1 MKKALVVTTVSS
13 TIKAFLI
20 PQISLL
26 RSKGY
31 KVEIATHVMGDLSE
45 FQKHIQNTVV
55 HNVPFNRNAKSL
67 ENVYAYKMIKKIIR
81 NTEYDLIHV
90 HTPIAAFLTRLA
102 STNRNTVVYT
112 AHGFHFNENG
122 SSISNFIYKTMEKIA
137 ATKTDK
143 LVVINKDD
151 YEIGKSIIDSSKL
164 QYIKGVGVD
173 MNEYNEDIIDDKEKI
188 AFKRELGINRDTKVI
203 THIAEVN
210 SNKRQIDTVL
220 AAEKLREMY
229 GDNFV
234 VLLAGRGPL
243 HESIKEKIQE
253 LGLEKHVKC
262 LGFRNDINKILSIT
276 DIGMLISLREGLPK
290 SVMEMMAMKIPVLL
304 TNIRG
309 NRDLVKHNENG
320 ILVDIKNPNQIAEG
334 WHKILTDSI
343 LANQFKEKSYNK
355 ILNEYSLEKV
365 LYDLGRLYDE
375 LI

>member
-151 YEIGKSIIDSSKL
+151 YEIGKSIIDPSKL

-203 THIAEVN
+203 THIAEIN

-229 GDNFV
+229 DDNFV

-320 ILVDIKNPNQIAEG
+320 ILVDIKSPNQIAEG

>member
-45 FQKHIQNTVV
+45 FQKHIQDTVV

-151 YEIGKSIIDSSKL
+151 YEIGKSIIDPSKL

-203 THIAEVN
+203 THIAEIN

-320 ILVDIKNPNQIAEG
+320 ILVDIKSPNQIAEG

-355 ILNEYSLEKV
+355 ISNEYSLEKV

-375 LI
+375 FI

>member
-1 MKKALVVTTVSS
+1 M
-13 TIKAFLI
+13 
-20 PQISLL
+20 
-26 RSKGY
+26 
-31 KVEIATHVMGDLSE
+31 
-45 FQKHIQNTVV
+45 
-55 HNVPFNRNAKSL
+55 
-67 ENVYAYKMIKKIIR
+67 
-81 NTEYDLIHV
+81 
-90 HTPIAAFLTRLA
+90 
-102 STNRNTVVYT
+102 VYT

-151 YEIGKSIIDSSKL
+151 YEIGKSIIDPSKL

-173 MNEYNEDIIDDKEKI
+173 MNEYNKDIIDDKEKI

-203 THIAEVN
+203 THIAEIN

-253 LGLEKHVKC
+253 LGLEKYVKC

-320 ILVDIKNPNQIAEG
+320 ILVDIKSPNQIAEG
-334 WHKILTDSI
+334 WHRILTDSI

-355 ILNEYSLEKV
+355 ILNAYSLEKV
-365 LYDLGRLYDE
+365 LYNLGRLYDE

>member
-151 YEIGKSIIDSSKL
+151 YEIGKSIIDPSKL

-173 MNEYNEDIIDDKEKI
+173 MNEYNKDIIDDKEKI

-203 THIAEVN
+203 THIAEIN

-253 LGLEKHVKC
+253 LGLEKYVKC

-320 ILVDIKNPNQIAEG
+320 ILVDIKSPNQIAEG
-334 WHKILTDSI
+334 WHRILTDSI

-365 LYDLGRLYDE
+365 LYNLGRLYDE

>member
-45 FQKHIQNTVV
+45 FQRHIQNTVV

-151 YEIGKSIIDSSKL
+151 YEIGKSIIDPSKL

-203 THIAEVN
+203 THIAEIN

-320 ILVDIKNPNQIAEG
+320 ILVDIKSPNQIAEG

>member
-203 THIAEVN
+203 THIAEIN

-320 ILVDIKNPNQIAEG
+320 ILVDIKSPNQIAEG

>member
-151 YEIGKSIIDSSKL
+151 YEIGKSIIDPSKL

-203 THIAEVN
+203 THIAEIN

-320 ILVDIKNPNQIAEG
+320 ILVDIKSPNQIAEG